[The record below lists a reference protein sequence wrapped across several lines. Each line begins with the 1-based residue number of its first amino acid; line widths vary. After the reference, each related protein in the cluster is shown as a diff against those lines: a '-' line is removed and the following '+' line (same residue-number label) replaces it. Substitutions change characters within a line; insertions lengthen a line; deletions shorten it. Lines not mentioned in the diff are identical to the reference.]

1 MYKETLQAIAGI
13 EIFPVVSLL
22 LFVGVF
28 GTVLYWTSR
37 LERSRL
43 VKFSQMPLDETVPA
57 PHAND
62 AGAKT
67 TVKGVAL

>member
-28 GTVLYWTSR
+28 GTILYWTSR
-37 LERSRL
+37 LDRARL
-43 VKFSQMPLDETVPA
+43 VKFSQMPLDETA
-57 PHAND
+57 PPQDAND
-62 AGAKT
+62 TSAKT